1 MKKKETKKLTKS
13 EMTKNISTLKK
24 DLFNLRFQ
32 RVNGQLKNPSKI
44 KITKRSIARLK
55 SLLEVKQGA

>member
-13 EMTKNISTLKK
+13 EMTKNINTLKK
-24 DLFNLRFQ
+24 DLFKLRFQ

-44 KITKRSIARLK
+44 RITKRSIARLK
-55 SLLEVKQGA
+55 SLLEVKLDA

>member
-13 EMTKNISTLKK
+13 EMTKNINTLKK

-44 KITKRSIARLK
+44 RITKRSIARLK
-55 SLLEVKQGA
+55 SLLEVKLHA